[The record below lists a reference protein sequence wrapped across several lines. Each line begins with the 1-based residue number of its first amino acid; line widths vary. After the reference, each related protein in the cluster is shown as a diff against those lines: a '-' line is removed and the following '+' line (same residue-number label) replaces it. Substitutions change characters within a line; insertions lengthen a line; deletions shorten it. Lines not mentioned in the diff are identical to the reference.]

1 MKKLAFAFFFVFLFS
16 MFPANIF
23 AYNSGFE
30 AGISNEQEYKEVVFI
45 TGEPVVFSGFLK
57 VTSSK
62 RGDTTTTTYRYTLS
76 TPSGDKLTRT
86 LTFVTEE
93 KQKPEYNQIIAET
106 TLKNYTESIKIG
118 GDTYTLDRNN
128 GYIYQGSEVKSI
140 NPAVTYYAGNYSGSK
155 VYRMNGNKG
164 TVKVSIEDKTVGF
177 SHKYGSAETHQ
188 MCYQI
193 EATIGTGNNVKKWV
207 GEAQVNVSFADK
219 SSIEYVENDPQYIS
233 FRGGYLLRRNS
244 EDVMTYAYNLP
255 KFDENGNEIGRNTG
269 SNSLRLDGIYTE
281 NRLVVPEVRDISGTW
296 GKDDINKLLSL
307 EIFPK
312 DSLYFGPKLY
322 ILRSD
327 FAVAVAKAIGIA
339 PYEPPKNALYSTR
352 KMPVEVSPFKDV
364 PTNDPNYGYIKAA
377 SDIGLISGIG
387 PSQFGPSL
395 PLTRAQAAVIFIRAL
410 GLENLAPQGYFKTGF
425 LDDSSIPLWA
435 KRSVYVVREIGLVG
449 GDTFGRFNP
458 ESYVTREEAASMI
471 SRMIDFMMKDLTFDY
486 VERVLN
492 FR

>member
-1 MKKLAFAFFFVFLFS
+1 MKKLIFAILFFFLFS
-16 MFPANIF
+16 VFPADVF

-30 AGISNEQEYKEVVFI
+30 AGISNEQEYKEVVFV
-45 TGEPVVFSGFLK
+45 TGEPIVFEGFLK

-93 KQKPEYNQIIAET
+93 KQKPEYNQVIAET

-118 GDTYTLDRNN
+118 GNTYTLDRNN

-155 VYRMNGNKG
+155 VYRVNGNKG

-188 MCYQI
+188 MYYQI
-193 EATIGTGNNVKKWV
+193 ETAIGTGNDVKKWV
-207 GEAQVNVSFADK
+207 GQAQVNVSFTDQ

-244 EDVMTYAYNLP
+244 ENVMTYSYNLP
-255 KFDENGNEIGRNTG
+255 KLDKNGNEIGRKVG

-281 NRLVVPEVRDISGTW
+281 NRLVVPEVKDISGTW

-312 DSLYFGPKLY
+312 DSLYFGPKLS

-327 FAVAVAKAIGIA
+327 FTVAVAKAIGVA
-339 PYEPPKNALYSTR
+339 PYEPPKNNLYAAKKVS
-352 KMPVEVSPFKDV
+352 VEVSPFKDV
-364 PTNDPNYGYIKAA
+364 LTNDPNYGYIKAA
-377 SDIGLISGIG
+377 NEVGLISGIG

-410 GLENLAPQGYFKTGF
+410 GLENLAPNGYFNTGF
-425 LDDSSIPLWA
+425 LDDPLIPVWA
-435 KRSVYVVREIGLVG
+435 KRSVYVAREIGLVS
-449 GDTFGRFNP
+449 GDTFGRFDP
-458 ESYVTREEAASMI
+458 DGYVTREEAASMI

-486 VERVLN
+486 VVRVLN
-492 FR
+492 FK